1 MAELPENLS
10 QLSVSQLK
18 DILGKRN
25 LSKKGNKDILL
36 ARLKSHI
43 EKSEAISENSDSE
56 KTSNMNSD
64 PQVDLNKKRRREKSL
79 KISIESLLKD
89 STNLCALENKQ
100 AEIASRLQELN
111 QLKEKYS
118 DLYNEI
124 LDLIPEDLVELE
136 CHQFS
141 DYFRQIREVSD
152 KAQRHISENTT
163 ASLADGHSVKNSG
176 SGESQSSERNHSGMK
191 LPKLEL
197 PSFYGDVLKF
207 SSYWDQFSCAVHEN
221 KELSS
226 VQKFTYLRSTLKGTA
241 LKTNDG
247 FEVTAANYN
256 NAIQAILHRYGRK
269 RIIVSSLVKLIIKI
283 ELQGN

>member
-1 MAELPENLS
+1 MAELPENLNE
-10 QLSVSQLK
+10 LSVSQLK
-18 DILGKRN
+18 DPMGKRN

-43 EKSEAISENSDSE
+43 EMSEAISENSDSE

-64 PQVDLNKKRRREKSL
+64 PQVDLNEKRRREKSF
-79 KISIESLLKD
+79 KISVESLLKD
-89 STNLCALENKQ
+89 LTNLCALENKQ

-124 LDLIPEDLVELE
+124 LDLIPEDLVEPD

-152 KAQRHISENTT
+152 KAQRYISENIA
-163 ASLADGHSVKNSG
+163 ASLADGNSVKNSS
-176 SGESQSSERNHSGMK
+176 SGESQSSECNHSEMK

-197 PSFYGDVLKF
+197 PSFYGNVLKF
-207 SSYWDQFSCAVHEN
+207 SSYWDQFV
-221 KELSS
+221 
-226 VQKFTYLRSTLKGTA
+226 VQSMK
-241 LKTNDG
+241 
-247 FEVTAANYN
+247 
-256 NAIQAILHRYGRK
+256 
-269 RIIVSSLVKLIIKI
+269 
-283 ELQGN
+283 